1 MAIKLADLGKMKAKS
16 GALNMELDALKKKL
30 IATNKERDELK
41 LKFKTDGGKLQATI
55 AALKKAT
62 MPQANA
68 NLPKLDLPMLV
79 NDASTLD
86 GRFLSVF
93 KGLNRVKGG
102 PDGREKVYA
111 ELTEDEKS
119 RDIHLVPFDVG
130 LSAVAGKEEQELKT
144 AVNNMDKSSRFLVV
158 GYASTDGDAASDR
171 KISSERASNVAQKI
185 TAVPGVPQDQVKV
198 IYFGQANQFNAKY
211 LSPNRVVEVWRLK

>member
-102 PDGREKVYA
+102 PDEREKVYA

-119 RDIHLVPFDVG
+119 RDPVRRWIIRG
-130 LSAVAGKEEQELKT
+130 
-144 AVNNMDKSSRFLVV
+144 SR
-158 GYASTDGDAASDR
+158 
-171 KISSERASNVAQKI
+171 
-185 TAVPGVPQDQVKV
+185 
-198 IYFGQANQFNAKY
+198 
-211 LSPNRVVEVWRLK
+211 